1 MKIVDFQCQ
10 VADCRHVVLDKFEDE
25 CPAVCPWCGGENTM
39 RRRMSTGRAAT
50 TNVDGVP
57 FDLGNGTI
65 LTTKEEKAA
74 HLAKVRRQHGDPT
87 LQFVPRDAS
96 RERVMSQEAAHQAY
110 TSYMANGDVDRAR
123 RVMNRRR
130 RS

>member
-25 CPAVCPWCGGENTM
+25 CPKVCPWCGGENTM
-39 RRRMSTGRAAT
+39 RRRPSTGRSAT

-57 FDLGNGTI
+57 VDLGDGRI
-65 LTTKEEKAA
+65 LSTKEEKNAY
-74 HLAKVRRQHGDPT
+74 LSELRRRHNDPT
-87 LQFVPRDAS
+87 LQFVPRDAAS
-96 RERVMSQEAAHQAY
+96 ERVMSQEAAHKAY
-110 TSYMANGDVDRAR
+110 SSYMANGDIDRAR